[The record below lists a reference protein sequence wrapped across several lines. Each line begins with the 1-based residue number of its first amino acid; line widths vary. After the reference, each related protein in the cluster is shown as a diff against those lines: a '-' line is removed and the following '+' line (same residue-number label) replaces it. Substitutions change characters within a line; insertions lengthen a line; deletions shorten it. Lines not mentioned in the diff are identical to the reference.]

1 MKQTFIILTI
11 FFLGCSGRQN
21 SGQDKTV
28 KSDTIKIESKSV
40 GFDSIINRA
49 CLHQDL
55 SYNYDY
61 KIKSER
67 LVNFNGINDSCTV
80 QVIVF
85 DKKTHLKIDSLG
97 LTSIYYYGDVFQ
109 DCNNVRSYITGKN
122 ETQRSMDNDYGEF
135 IIVDINF
142 DSKEDLAI
150 INDSGGNGG
159 TFYSFY
165 VQDNNKKFHLDKF
178 LTDSMVYFPSKIN
191 KKNKTIV
198 TYVHAGVGGL
208 GEHIYAYNDKTKLWK
223 EISHKYIDIT
233 KE

>member
-1 MKQTFIILTI
+1 MRQTLIILTI
-11 FFLGCSGRQN
+11 FFLGCSHRQN
-21 SGQDKTV
+21 SGQDKIIN
-28 KSDTIKIESKSV
+28 SDTIKIESKSIR
-40 GFDSIINRA
+40 FDSIINCT

-55 SYNYDY
+55 SYTYDY

-67 LVNFNGINDSCTV
+67 LVNIDGVHDSCIV
-80 QVIVF
+80 QVIVL
-85 DKKTHLKIDSLG
+85 DKKTHLKIDSLV
-97 LTSIYYYGDVFQ
+97 LTSIYYFGDVFQ

-159 TFYSFY
+159 TFYSY
-165 VQDNNKKFHLDKF
+165 YIQDSDKKFHLDKF

-208 GEHIYAYNDKTKLWK
+208 GEHIYAYNDMTKVWK
-223 EISHKYIDIT
+223 EISHKYIDVT